1 MLATLSREGRG
12 DSQDLGCPRCGA
24 HLWHVSPASQRRRR
38 LLPVGQQGC
47 LPGRMADGPDAWA
60 LGHQYLG
67 GGFPPLV
74 EQWNGTE
81 WSIEPSPPF
90 STATDIL
97 AFTPS
102 DVWTT
107 GIASSGPGFA
117 RGTAPRGH
125 TSPALVSTGPLSCSL
140 SQGPQR
146 TGCSRWAHRTAACS
160 SSSGEAPR
168 GRSSPRLPPAAW
180 LVSWTLPG
188 PGPALHGPSARS
200 RTTSGAR

>member
-1 MLATLSREGRG
+1 
-12 DSQDLGCPRCGA
+12 
-24 HLWHVSPASQRRRR
+24 
-38 LLPVGQQGC
+38 
-47 LPGRMADGPDAWA
+47 MADGPDAWA

-107 GIASSGPGFA
+107 GIASTGPGFA
-117 RGTAPRGH
+117 RWNGTSWTHIPSPSLNRSAELFSLSGPATNRLFAVGTQDSGVLIEQWGGASWKVVPAP
-125 TSPALVSTGPLSCSL
+125 SPGSLASLLDVARTGSGLAWAVGTIENNFGGPLIE
-140 SQGPQR
+140 R
-146 TGCSRWAHRTAACS
+146 TC
-160 SSSGEAPR
+160 R
-168 GRSSPRLPPAAW
+168 G
-180 LVSWTLPG
+180 
-188 PGPALHGPSARS
+188 
-200 RTTSGAR
+200 